1 MNKTWII
8 FEREYL
14 QRVMKKSFILST
26 ILTPLIFPVFITIA
40 VFLIGNDDDEKVISL
55 IDEKKLISDTLSIG
69 NNLIVPT
76 NSDLETLQPLVTS
89 GEIYGVL
96 TIPDLDIYKPKGIN
110 FYSKNIPSN
119 DFINELE
126 DILEKIIRDKK
137 ILELELDKE
146 SLDKLDTR
154 ISMNTFSVEEN
165 LSSDSS
171 EIDVKKSN
179 SGLAFGLGYFNGF
192 FNRIFERV
200 AGVLSLKNLVTE
212 ENLNQN
218 SEDSLKI
225 TKKSFSL
232 FKMPFSK
239 NI

>member
-26 ILTPLIFPVFITIA
+26 ILTPLIFPLFITIA
-40 VFLIGNDDDEKVISL
+40 VFLIGNNDDEKVISL
-55 IDEKKLISDTLSIG
+55 IDEKKLINDTLSIG

-126 DILEKIIRDKK
+126 DILEKRIRDKK

-171 EIDVKKSN
+171 EIDVKNTLSLPN
-179 SGLAFGLGYFNGF
+179 ISYINDIPSFFLNPLLGQIHQLGY
-192 FNRIFERV
+192 
-200 AGVLSLKNLVTE
+200 S
-212 ENLNQN
+212 
-218 SEDSLKI
+218 
-225 TKKSFSL
+225 
-232 FKMPFSK
+232 
-239 NI
+239 